1 MLMQT
6 ELFNILKRTYE
17 YKQFKSKSRIRSI
30 VSLIVITAFWTIIVA
45 TTDFSNIDDVTIIY
59 FVILILATFFLLRY
73 AYRAFLKCPAVIIQ
87 GTITDMREK
96 KRTVNE
102 EERLQSRISYQY
114 LVHGDSNDYWGDCVY
129 DFTEGR
135 GKKHNIGEAVLFF
148 SMSPGNG
155 YIIKS

>member
-1 MLMQT
+1 MQT
-6 ELFNILKRTYE
+6 ELFNILKRTSE

-30 VSLIVITAFWTIIVA
+30 VSLIIITAFWTIIVT
-45 TTDFSNIDDVTIIY
+45 TTDFSNIDDVTMIY
-59 FVILILATFFLLRY
+59 FGILILATIFLLRY

-129 DFTEGR
+129 DFIEGR

-155 YIIKS
+155 YIIKRK

>member
-1 MLMQT
+1 MQT
-6 ELFNILKRTYE
+6 ELFNILKRTSE

-30 VSLIVITAFWTIIVA
+30 VSLIIITAFGTIIVA
-45 TTDFSNIDDVTIIY
+45 TTDFSNIDDVTMIY
-59 FVILILATFFLLRY
+59 FGILILATIFLLRY

-114 LVHGDSNDYWGDCVY
+114 LAHGDSNDYWGDCVY
-129 DFTEGR
+129 DFIEGR

-155 YIIKS
+155 YIIKSK

>member
-1 MLMQT
+1 MQT
-6 ELFNILKRTYE
+6 ELFNILKRTSE

-30 VSLIVITAFWTIIVA
+30 VSLIIITAFWTIIVT
-45 TTDFSNIDDVTIIY
+45 TTDFSNIDDVTMIY
-59 FVILILATFFLLRY
+59 FGILILATIFLLRY

-114 LVHGDSNDYWGDCVY
+114 LVHGDSNDYWGDYVY
-129 DFTEGR
+129 DFIEGGAR
-135 GKKHNIGEAVLFF
+135 I
-148 SMSPGNG
+148 
-155 YIIKS
+155 

>member
-1 MLMQT
+1 MQT
-6 ELFNILKRTYE
+6 ELFNILKRTSE

-30 VSLIVITAFWTIIVA
+30 VALIIITAFWAIIVA
-45 TTDFSNIDDVTIIY
+45 TTDFSNIDDVTMIY
-59 FVILILATFFLLRY
+59 FGILILATIFLLRY

-102 EERLQSRISYQY
+102 EERLQSRVSYQY

-129 DFTEGR
+129 DFIEGR

-155 YIIKS
+155 YIIKSK

>member
-1 MLMQT
+1 MQT
-6 ELFNILKRTYE
+6 ELFNILKRTSE

-30 VSLIVITAFWTIIVA
+30 VSLIIITAFWTIIVA
-45 TTDFSNIDDVTIIY
+45 TTDFSNIDDVTMIY
-59 FVILILATFFLLRY
+59 FGILILATIFLLRY
-73 AYRAFLKCPAVIIQ
+73 AYRAFLKCPTVIIQ

-114 LVHGDSNDYWGDCVY
+114 LVHGDSNDYWGDCIY
-129 DFTEGR
+129 DFIEGR

-155 YIIKS
+155 YIIKSK

>member
-1 MLMQT
+1 MQT
-6 ELFNILKRTYE
+6 ELFNILKRTSE

-30 VSLIVITAFWTIIVA
+30 VSLIIITAFWAIIVA
-45 TTDFSNIDDVTIIY
+45 TTDFSNIDDVTMIY
-59 FVILILATFFLLRY
+59 FGILILATIFLLRY

-114 LVHGDSNDYWGDCVY
+114 LVHGSSNDYWGDCVY
-129 DFTEGR
+129 DFIEGR

-155 YIIKS
+155 YIIKSK

>member
-1 MLMQT
+1 MQT
-6 ELFNILKRTYE
+6 ELFNILKRTSE

-30 VSLIVITAFWTIIVA
+30 VSLIIITAFWAIIVA
-45 TTDFSNIDDVTIIY
+45 TTDFSNIDDVTMIY
-59 FVILILATFFLLRY
+59 FGILILATIFLLRY

-96 KRTVNE
+96 KRIVNE

-129 DFTEGR
+129 DFIEGR

-155 YIIKS
+155 YIIKSK

>member
-1 MLMQT
+1 MQT
-6 ELFNILKRTYE
+6 ELFNILKRTSE

-30 VSLIVITAFWTIIVA
+30 VSLIIITAFWTIIVT
-45 TTDFSNIDDVTIIY
+45 TTDFSNIDDVTMIY
-59 FVILILATFFLLRY
+59 FGILILATIFLLRY

-114 LVHGDSNDYWGDCVY
+114 LVHGDSNDYWGDYVY
-129 DFTEGR
+129 DFIEGR

-155 YIIKS
+155 YIIKSK

>member
-1 MLMQT
+1 MQT
-6 ELFNILKRTYE
+6 ELFNILKRTSE

-30 VSLIVITAFWTIIVA
+30 VSLIIITAFWAIIVA
-45 TTDFSNIDDVTIIY
+45 TTDFSNIDDVTMIY
-59 FVILILATFFLLRY
+59 FGILILATIFLLRY

-114 LVHGDSNDYWGDCVY
+114 LVHGGSNDYWGDCVY
-129 DFTEGR
+129 DFIEGR

-155 YIIKS
+155 YIIKSE